1 MSVPNSDPTQGTV
14 DLLLDLK
21 RQRIEDISI
30 ATVVEEKKSLALD
43 KSQTLFQ
50 QLWTDEKSFLSIEIG
65 RRKDEMYPLYAIY
78 EAMVRIP
85 KP

>member
-1 MSVPNSDPTQGTV
+1 MSVPNSDPIQGIV

-30 ATVVEEKKSLALD
+30 ATVVEEKKLLALE

-50 QLWTDEKSFLSIEIG
+50 QLWTDENEI
-65 RRKDEMYPLYAIY
+65 KLLQEFP
-78 EAMVRIP
+78 VCNP
-85 KP
+85 WH

>member
-1 MSVPNSDPTQGTV
+1 MSVPNSDPTQGIV

-21 RQRIEDISI
+21 RQRIEEVSI

-50 QLWTDEKSFLSIEIG
+50 QLWTDENEI
-65 RRKDEMYPLYAIY
+65 KLLQEFP
-78 EAMVRIP
+78 VCNP
-85 KP
+85 WH

>member
-1 MSVPNSDPTQGTV
+1 MSVPNSDPTQGIV

-30 ATVVEEKKSLALD
+30 ATVAEEKKLLALD

-50 QLWTDEKSFLSIEIG
+50 QLWTDENEI
-65 RRKDEMYPLYAIY
+65 KLLQEFP
-78 EAMVRIP
+78 VCNP
-85 KP
+85 WH